1 MIQQL
6 SDIKVSISMN
16 IHDFKMTAE
25 APVIGSKAKQKEGRM
40 VSTVSVLINKKVEDF
55 PEISPRD
62 FFLHMI
68 NQNCITRPF
77 IM

>member
-16 IHDFKMTAE
+16 IYGFKMTAE
-25 APVIGSKAKQKEGRM
+25 APVIGSKAKQKEGRK

-68 NQNCITRPF
+68 NQNCITWPF